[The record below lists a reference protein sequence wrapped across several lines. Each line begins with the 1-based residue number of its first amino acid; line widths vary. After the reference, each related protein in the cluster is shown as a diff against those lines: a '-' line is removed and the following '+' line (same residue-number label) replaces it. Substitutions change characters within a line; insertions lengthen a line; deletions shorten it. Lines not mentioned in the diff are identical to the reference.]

1 MKFSFLIKRRTP
13 KGGYYPVKKREV
25 SIDTLEK
32 LSSSPKTSQML
43 YFYNKQNLNNQRV
56 MVIDLDNSHEAEEE
70 IYASFKEMRKYIK
83 CILLKSFSGF
93 HVVIPLEGE
102 IGDYRLWQSRM
113 ISKFFHSVIH
123 YIDINVSLS
132 PNYGFFHSQHTLS
145 LLSDGVL
152 EESSEGLRFTDC
164 NIPENVIRVLSE
176 ELPESVTKEICGF
189 ARRKDERS
197 WRYLAV
203 QSTRNFRTVL
213 VETERRDDSKAVLRG
228 IGEGEDERRSEE
240 SSSCVPCAVSSQSS
254 RCETIQGLFERL
266 EFDFDRRRNLACGRP
281 FEGSGENLE
290 ERSLQGS
297 GFESSGYLDSS
308 SCGYEGLKGA
318 GFCGSCSPSY
328 LLATLQA
335 VESLYSERNNRLV
348 GLVDRI
354 SKNSLRVDLYR
365 DLKSE
370 ESDFSVFFR
379 SLRQIME
386 RSDGKSGFIGFG
398 PTCYRQWSRC
408 SHVCLANFKNLE
420 RGISL
425 CSKITLEGGG
435 LYLASHGFRFSGHRK
450 PINPVSREIAI
461 KVLEHIRASVYTYS
475 GVYRPS
481 SFRNLWSSSYENLID
496 GTQKFLGYLM
506 KLSPAIS
513 AGESIDIGLVDF
525 QHFFSVPMSGA
536 VTLRDLFIAE
546 FSVKK
551 GREYIPKV
559 KRRSYHFS
567 KERLEAFGLI
577 ESSNWNVLNPD
588 WLASKLGN
596 GNTWSSICRFGP
608 LTLRYLGLENSLNL
622 WNDALDKSTANDK
635 DLRRKDIYSFLR
647 FLDKGKASYD
657 SDEEPRCVAVNS

>member
-1 MKFSFLIKRRTP
+1 MKFPFLIKRRTP
-13 KGGYYPVKKREV
+13 GGGYYPVKKREV
-25 SIDTLEK
+25 STETLEK
-32 LSSSPKTSQML
+32 LSSSPKASQML

-56 MVIDLDNSHEAEEE
+56 MVVDLDNSHEAEEE
-70 IYASFKEMRKYIK
+70 IYTSFKEMRKYIK

-93 HVVIPLEGE
+93 HIVIPLEGE
-102 IGDYRLWQSRM
+102 MEDYRLWQSRM
-113 ISKFFHSVIH
+113 ISRFFHTVIRF
-123 YIDINVSLS
+123 IDINVSLS

-145 LLSDGVL
+145 LLSEGTL
-152 EESSEGLRFTDC
+152 EESSEGIRFTDC

-176 ELPESVTKEICGF
+176 ELPESVTREICEF

-197 WRYLAV
+197 WKYLAV
-203 QSTRNFRTVL
+203 QSTRKFRTVL
-213 VETERRDDSKAVLRG
+213 DAAQGRNDGEAILRNVGERKNERRV
-228 IGEGEDERRSEE
+228 EE
-240 SSSCVPCAVSSQSS
+240 SHTGVPRSTSIEGC
-254 RCETIQGLFERL
+254 RHKTIQGLFERL
-266 EFDFDRRRNLACGRP
+266 ELDFDRRRDLASGRP
-281 FEGSGENLE
+281 FEGSGENPE
-290 ERSLQGS
+290 ECCLQGS
-297 GFESSGYLDSS
+297 GVEGSGYLDSS

-318 GFCGSCSPSY
+318 GFCGPCSPSY

-335 VESLYSERNNRLV
+335 VKSLYVERDNCLV

-365 DLKSE
+365 DVKSE

-379 SLRQIME
+379 SLRQAME
-386 RSDGKSGFIGFG
+386 RSDGQSGFSGFG
-398 PTCYRQWSRC
+398 PTCYRKWSRC

-420 RGISL
+420 RSVHL

-475 GVYRPS
+475 GIYRPS
-481 SFRNLWSSSYENLID
+481 SFRNLWSSSYENLVD

-513 AGESIDIGLVDF
+513 AGEPIDIGLVDF

-559 KRRSYHFS
+559 KRRSYYFS

-608 LTLRYLGLENSLNL
+608 LTLRYLGLENSVNL

-635 DLRRKDIYSFLR
+635 DLRRKDVYSFLR